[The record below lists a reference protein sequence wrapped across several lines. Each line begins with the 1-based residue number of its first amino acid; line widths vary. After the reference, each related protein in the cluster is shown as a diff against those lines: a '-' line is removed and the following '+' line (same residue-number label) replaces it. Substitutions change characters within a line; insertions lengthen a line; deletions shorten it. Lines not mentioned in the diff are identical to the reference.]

1 MLEPS
6 SNYCS
11 KTVKQYYKVMK
22 KRPVILSGG
31 FLRTSV
37 WINEENR
44 CASVVHSFLTRM

>member
-31 FLRTSV
+31 FLGTSV
-37 WINEENR
+37 WINEEDR
-44 CASVVHSFLTRM
+44 CTSVMHSLLTRV